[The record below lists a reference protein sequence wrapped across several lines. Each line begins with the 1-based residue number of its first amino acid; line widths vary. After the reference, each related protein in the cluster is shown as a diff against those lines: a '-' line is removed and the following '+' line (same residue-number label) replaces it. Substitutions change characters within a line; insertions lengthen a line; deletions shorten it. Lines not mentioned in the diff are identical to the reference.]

1 MRGVRLYVSLTC
13 NTMSSKRAE
22 LQRQIEELEA
32 DGIVAELLGDAA
44 KIRAIYKKLAELYTQ
59 QDRLKD

>member
-1 MRGVRLYVSLTC
+1 
-13 NTMSSKRAE
+13 MSSKRAE